1 MELHLK
7 IIGWLFVALALVHV
21 VFPRYFNW
29 KEELA
34 SLSLINR
41 QLMYVHSFFIA
52 FVVLLM
58 GILCITSSHELATTK
73 LGRTVSL
80 GLSIFWGVRLL
91 FQFFGY
97 SSKVWKGKIFET
109 LVHVVFSF
117 FWIYV
122 TAIFTLT
129 YLKNA

>member
-1 MELHLK
+1 MELQLK
-7 IIGWLFVALALVHV
+7 IIGWLFVVLALVHV
-21 VFPRYFNW
+21 VFPKYFNW

-34 SLSLINR
+34 PLSLINR

-58 GILCITSSHELATTK
+58 GILCITSSYELTGTK

-80 GLSIFWGVRLL
+80 GLSIFWGVRLV

-97 SSKVWKGKIFET
+97 SPKVWKGKSFET
-109 LVHVVFSF
+109 FVHIVFSI

-122 TAIFTLT
+122 TAVFTLT
-129 YLKNA
+129 FLGNN

>member
-7 IIGWLFVALALVHV
+7 IIGWLFVALALIHA
-21 VFPRYFNW
+21 VFPSYFNW
-29 KEELA
+29 KKELV

-58 GILCITSSHELATTK
+58 GVLCITSAHEITTTH
-73 LGRTVSL
+73 LGRTLSL
-80 GLSIFWGVRLL
+80 GLAIFWGVRLL

-97 SSKVWKGKIFET
+97 SSQVWKGKVFET
-109 LVHVVFSF
+109 IVHIAFSF
-117 FWIYV
+117 LWLYV
-122 TAIFTLT
+122 TIIFALT
-129 YLKNA
+129 YISN